1 MDPTDI
7 DPDPDRSDD
16 DMTATLSELPVEEIP
31 SADVDDLEDDAYTSV
46 GSLGDDPEAEIDVAT
61 DLEQELLSA
70 LMWAPPAIA
79 RAVTAQLDTKHFWI
93 PQHAR
98 IFAAIAAVATN
109 AAPSPALVNAQLLAT
124 GGQGEFST
132 RSAQQTM
139 LSLVAPTNRPV
150 AVAGQVPYLAIAV
163 IDGWYRRGYTA
174 LLTAM
179 DQRRQEAPIEELS
192 GHWAQLTRYQQRAES
207 EWLTRRQALTEVE

>member
-1 MDPTDI
+1 
-7 DPDPDRSDD
+7 
-16 DMTATLSELPVEEIP
+16 MTATLSELPVEEIP
-31 SADVDDLEDDAYTSV
+31 SADVDDLVEDDAYTSV

-139 LSLVAPTNRPV
+139 LSLVAPTHRPV
-150 AVAGQVPYLAIAV
+150 AVAGQVPYLAIGV

>member
-139 LSLVAPTNRPV
+139 LSLVAPTHRPV

-179 DQRRQEAPIEELS
+179 DQRRQEASIEELS
-192 GHWAQLTRYQQRAES
+192 GYWAQLTRYQQRAES

>member
-1 MDPTDI
+1 
-7 DPDPDRSDD
+7 
-16 DMTATLSELPVEEIP
+16 MTATLSELPVEEIP
-31 SADVDDLEDDAYTSV
+31 SADVDDLEDDAYTTV

-79 RAVTAQLDTKHFWI
+79 RAVAAQLDTKHFWI

-98 IFAAIAAVATN
+98 IFAAIADVATN

-179 DQRRQEAPIEELS
+179 DQRRQEASIEELS
-192 GHWAQLTRYQQRAES
+192 GYWAQLTRYQQRAES

>member
-1 MDPTDI
+1 
-7 DPDPDRSDD
+7 
-16 DMTATLSELPVEEIP
+16 MTATLSELPVEEIP
-31 SADVDDLEDDAYTSV
+31 SADVDDLVEDDAYTSV

-139 LSLVAPTNRPV
+139 LSLVAPTHRPV
-150 AVAGQVPYLAIAV
+150 AAAGQVPYLAICV

>member
-1 MDPTDI
+1 
-7 DPDPDRSDD
+7 
-16 DMTATLSELPVEEIP
+16 MTAALSELGVEEIP
-31 SADVDDLEDDAYTSV
+31 PADVDELDDAYTAG
-46 GSLGDDPEAEIDVAT
+46 GSLGDDPEVEVDVAT

-70 LMWAPPAIA
+70 LMWAPPSLA
-79 RAVTAQLDTKHFWI
+79 RAVAAQLDIKHFWV

-109 AAPSPALVNAQLLAT
+109 AGPSPALVNAQLLAT

-132 RSAQQTM
+132 RSAQKTM
-139 LSLVAPTNRPV
+139 LALVAPTHRPV
-150 AVAGQVPYLAIAV
+150 AVPGQVRYLAIAV

-192 GHWAQLTRYQQRAES
+192 GHWAQLTGYQQRAES
-207 EWLTRRQALTEVE
+207 DWLTRRQALTEVE

>member
-1 MDPTDI
+1 MDPI

-31 SADVDDLEDDAYTSV
+31 SADVDDLVEDDAYTSV

-139 LSLVAPTNRPV
+139 LSLVAPTHRPV
-150 AVAGQVPYLAIAV
+150 AVAGQVPYLAICV

>member
-1 MDPTDI
+1 
-7 DPDPDRSDD
+7 
-16 DMTATLSELPVEEIP
+16 MTATLSELPAEEIP
-31 SADVDDLEDDAYTSV
+31 PADVDDLEDAYTSG

-70 LMWAPPAIA
+70 LMWAPPTIA

-132 RSAQQTM
+132 RSAQKTM
-139 LSLVAPTNRPV
+139 LALVAPTHRPV

-207 EWLTRRQALTEVE
+207 DWLTRRQALTEVE

>member
-1 MDPTDI
+1 
-7 DPDPDRSDD
+7 
-16 DMTATLSELPVEEIP
+16 MTASLSELPVEEIP
-31 SADVDDLEDDAYTSV
+31 PADVDNLVEDDAYTSV
-46 GSLGDDPEAEIDVAT
+46 GSLGNDPEAEVAVAT

-79 RAVTAQLDTKHFWI
+79 RAVAAQLDTKHFWV

-98 IFAAIAAVATN
+98 IFAAIVTVVATN

-139 LSLVAPTNRPV
+139 LTLVAPTHRPV

>member
-1 MDPTDI
+1 
-7 DPDPDRSDD
+7 
-16 DMTATLSELPVEEIP
+16 MTATLSELPVEEIP
-31 SADVDDLEDDAYTSV
+31 SADVDDLVEDDAYTSV

-79 RAVTAQLDTKHFWI
+79 RAVAAQLDTKHFWI

-179 DQRRQEAPIEELS
+179 DQRRQEASIEELS
-192 GHWAQLTRYQQRAES
+192 GYWAQLTRYQQRAES

>member
-1 MDPTDI
+1 
-7 DPDPDRSDD
+7 
-16 DMTATLSELPVEEIP
+16 MTATLSELPVEDIP
-31 SADVDDLEDDAYTSV
+31 SDVDDLVEDDAYTSV

-139 LSLVAPTNRPV
+139 LSLVAPTHRPV

>member
-1 MDPTDI
+1 
-7 DPDPDRSDD
+7 
-16 DMTATLSELPVEEIP
+16 MTATLSELPVEEIP
-31 SADVDDLEDDAYTSV
+31 SADVDDLVEDDAYTSV

-79 RAVTAQLDTKHFWI
+79 RAVAAQLDTKHFWI

-139 LSLVAPTNRPV
+139 LSLVAPTHRPV

-192 GHWAQLTRYQQRAES
+192 GYWAQLTRYQQRVES

>member
-1 MDPTDI
+1 
-7 DPDPDRSDD
+7 
-16 DMTATLSELPVEEIP
+16 MTATLSELPVEDIP
-31 SADVDDLEDDAYTSV
+31 SDVDDLVEDDAYTSV

-79 RAVTAQLDTKHFWI
+79 RAVTAQLDTKHFWM

-98 IFAAIAAVATN
+98 IFAAIAAVATH

-139 LSLVAPTNRPV
+139 LSLVAPTHRPV

-179 DQRRQEAPIEELS
+179 DQRRQEASIEELS
-192 GHWAQLTRYQQRAES
+192 GYWAQLTRYQQRAES

>member
-1 MDPTDI
+1 
-7 DPDPDRSDD
+7 
-16 DMTATLSELPVEEIP
+16 MTAALSQLPVEEIP
-31 SADVDDLEDDAYTSV
+31 PADVDDLEDEYTAA
-46 GSLGDDPEAEIDVAT
+46 GSLGADPDAEIDVAT

-70 LMWAPPAIA
+70 LMWAPSTIA
-79 RAVTAQLDTKHFWI
+79 RDVVAQLDPKHFWV

-109 AAPSPALVNAQLLAT
+109 AAPSPALVNAQLLSA

-132 RSAQQTM
+132 RSAQKTM
-139 LSLVAPTNRPV
+139 LALVAPTHRPV
-150 AVAGQVPYLAIAV
+150 AVSTQLPHLAIAV

-179 DQRRQEAPIEELS
+179 NQRRQEAPIEELAE
-192 GHWAQLTRYQQRAES
+192 HWAQLTGYQQRAES
-207 EWLTRRQALTEVE
+207 DWLNRRQALTEVER

>member
-1 MDPTDI
+1 
-7 DPDPDRSDD
+7 
-16 DMTATLSELPVEEIP
+16 MTATLSELPVEEIP
-31 SADVDDLEDDAYTSV
+31 SADVDDLVEDDAYTSV

-98 IFAAIAAVATN
+98 IFAAIADVATN

-139 LSLVAPTNRPV
+139 LSLVAPTHRPV
-150 AVAGQVPYLAIAV
+150 AVAGQVPYLAICV

-174 LLTAM
+174 LLAAM